1 MTKSNWIIVLAAAFA
16 GISAIGIRAQAP
28 GGAAAPAG
36 ANLAGY
42 WVVQDPGSGSWEEW
56 WDNGPGVRAK
66 VRPEFAKLN
75 EEEMAFL
82 RAGNVVNRAGR
93 GQNPGCAPGNLAMS
107 WASSGAQQVTVSPG
121 EIKLGPQLV
130 HTDGRPHVDTKS
142 AAYNP
147 TGNGDSI
154 GHWERDTLLVDTI
167 GFPSKI
173 CDTRFPVMRVTGGGR
188 AKDTTHLTERVRLTD
203 PDTLQI
209 VFRWDDPTI
218 YLEPYRY
225 TYNFKRV
232 PKPAD
237 DPPQAQPTRQFLTD
251 KYWPRQ

>member
-1 MTKSNWIIVLAAAFA
+1 
-16 GISAIGIRAQAP
+16 
-28 GGAAAPAG
+28 
-36 ANLAGY
+36 
-42 WVVQDPGSGSWEEW
+42 
-56 WDNGPGVRAK
+56 
-66 VRPEFAKLN
+66 
-75 EEEMAFL
+75 
-82 RAGNVVNRAGR
+82 
-93 GQNPGCAPGNLAMS
+93 MS

-188 AKDTTHLTERVRLTD
+188 AKDTTHLTERVRLTG

-209 VFRWDDPTI
+209 ARDDPTI
-218 YLEPYRY
+218 YLEPYY
-225 TYNFKRV
+225 TWLQTV
-232 PKPAD
+232 KPAD
-237 DPPQAQPTRQFLTD
+237 DPPRQPTRQFHRQHS
-251 KYWPRQ
+251 PRQ